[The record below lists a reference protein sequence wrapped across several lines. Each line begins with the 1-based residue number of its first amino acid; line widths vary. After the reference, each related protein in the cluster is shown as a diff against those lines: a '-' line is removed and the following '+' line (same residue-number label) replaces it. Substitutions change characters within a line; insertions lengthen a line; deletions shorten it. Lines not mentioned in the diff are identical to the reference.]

1 MSDIYIL
8 MSLRQRITVSASNPQ
23 DLVKA
28 GQTVSRIKNLKDIA
42 TLTAGGIG
50 TQVANIGFGAL
61 ATETAISAGRF
72 ASGIVDELEQAKKQR
87 HTTYKTLEAPRP
99 AGEPVQHTSHATIRY
114 TPTITATS
122 WGKKRDEANGSSG
135 TAPLISQPA
144 QPAPQVP
151 LINAGAR
158 VPTIWHT
165 PHNSVYNYRE
175 WEKTTDL
182 AANTALGN

>member
-1 MSDIYIL
+1 
-8 MSLRQRITVSASNPQ
+8 MSLRHRITVSASNPQ
-23 DLVKA
+23 DLLKA
-28 GQTVSRIKNLKDIA
+28 GQQVVSSANNLKNLKD
-42 TLTAGGIG
+42 LGMLSAGVG
-50 TQVANIGFGAL
+50 TQIANLGFGAI

-72 ASGIVDELEQAKKQR
+72 GSGLVDELIQAKKQR
-87 HTTYKTLEAPRP
+87 NTTYKTLEAPRP

-144 QPAPQVP
+144 QTAPQIP

>member
-1 MSDIYIL
+1 
-8 MSLRQRITVSASNPQ
+8 MSLRHRITVSASNPQ

-28 GQTVSRIKNLKDIA
+28 GQQVVSGAKNLKNLKNLKDLA
-42 TLTAGGIG
+42 TLSAGIG
-50 TQVANIGFGAL
+50 TQVANIGFGAI
-61 ATETAISAGRF
+61 ATETALSAGRF

-144 QPAPQVP
+144 QTAPQIP